1 MRRLTLAAMLGLCFC
16 ASLRPA
22 YAIGQTRYILE
33 KPAPGAFPIVQ
44 AKTAAAIYVDS
55 ADWPG
60 VARAAA
66 DLQADIARV
75 SAVTPGKRSPA
86 LLPLLRATNG
96 LGRAAIIVGTIGRSP
111 IIDRLVREK
120 RIRS

>member
-1 MRRLTLAAMLGLCFC
+1 MRRVPLAALLGICLF
-16 ASLRPA
+16 ASLRNA
-22 YAIGQTRYILE
+22 HAIGQTRYILE

-44 AKTAAAIYVDS
+44 AKTAAAIYVDA

-75 SAVTPGKRSPA
+75 TNVTST
-86 LLPLLRATNG
+86 LLRETKG
-96 LGRAAIIVGTIGRSP
+96 LGRTAIIVGTI
-111 IIDRLVREK
+111 
-120 RIRS
+120 

>member
-75 SAVTPGKRSPA
+75 TAVTAA
-86 LLPLLRATNG
+86 LLHDAKG

-111 IIDRLVREK
+111 SSIGWCVK
-120 RIRS
+120 RKSTP